1 MDIIDGNIFEG
12 MRMILPE
19 HRLIMAEIE
28 ELNAPR
34 KQPELTN
41 DVWDEMQYL
50 INEAIEHHQRVRIM
64 LFGKRKNTVIEGIP
78 AIICDRLVLNTG
90 EGMRAVAM
98 DQVMKI
104 EKV

>member
-1 MDIIDGNIFEG
+1 MDIIDGNIFEV

-28 ELNAPR
+28 DLGAPR
-34 KQPELTN
+34 KQSELTEN
-41 DVWDEMQYL
+41 AWDEMRYL

-64 LFGKRKNTVIEGIP
+64 LFGRHKDTVIEGIP
-78 AIICDRLVLNTG
+78 AIVCDRLVLNTR
-90 EGMRAVAM
+90 EGMRAVVM

-104 EKV
+104 EKI